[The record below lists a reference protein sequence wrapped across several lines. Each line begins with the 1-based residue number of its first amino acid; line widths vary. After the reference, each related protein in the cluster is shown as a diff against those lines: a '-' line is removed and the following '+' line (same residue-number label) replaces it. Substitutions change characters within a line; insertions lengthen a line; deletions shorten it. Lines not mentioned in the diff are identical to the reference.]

1 MRPVVFGPRRRDDAA
16 EDPHRRKPTLL
27 LCLGGHRATSTSH
40 RLEPIR
46 ASGRRK
52 PSQIPAACLA
62 LAYRD
67 SERDETEDG
76 ARSTQA
82 A

>member
-1 MRPVVFGPRRRDDAA
+1 MT
-16 EDPHRRKPTLL
+16 RRKILTDEGQHCCSASAATERPI
-27 LCLGGHRATSTSH
+27 RAIG
-40 RLEPIR
+40 LNPIR
-46 ASGRRK
+46 ASGRRE